1 MSTPPTPSSSMHT
14 KHSLVQLCLQ
24 AIAKH
29 IWCFYTAKLLD
40 DNKAN
45 RYHELFQVF
54 DVALVERLRDDGEF
68 VQAIMA
74 SLSRNRHARAYAKLL
89 FDNKHILDAKDMA
102 HFHLDFLQRRAEPSK
117 EELQPMS
124 PTEDE
129 IDQTFSVEP
138 RTLAF
143 PLSLDENHKLES
155 LVKQDVPL
163 TNFGA
168 HAISDLIRRE
178 DRLERL
184 SLVSCQLGTAGM
196 ILLADAIAESK
207 SLRVLDV
214 SNPSWTNSK
223 SHRNYIT
230 NSGIKA
236 LSLALQTNT
245 SLEKART
252 VNQLD
257 MIQGVDRARWES
269 CRLQRWH
276 CHGASDLGKM
286 DKGSERCSTRIRR
299 AAKALLDAFERS
311 ASLMDLDLEWCDLPP
326 GMGMHLVRV
335 REMKQEAA
343 TAKSHYNSRVSLS

>member
-74 SLSRNRHARAYAKLL
+74 SLSRNRHACAYAKLL

-143 PLSLDENHKLES
+143 PPSLDENHKLES

-196 ILLADAIAESK
+196 ILLADAIAVRGLEIVPWDSIAAGIQESACSGREQPELDQLK
-207 SLRVLDV
+207 EPSQLHYQQRHQGLVARFANQHIIVLDGNPVGYSGGIAMAQAMYNNRTLRVLHL
-214 SNPSWTNSK
+214 K
-223 SHRNYIT
+223 H
-230 NSGIKA
+230 
-236 LSLALQTNT
+236 
-245 SLEKART
+245 
-252 VNQLD
+252 
-257 MIQGVDRARWES
+257 
-269 CRLQRWH
+269 
-276 CHGASDLGKM
+276 
-286 DKGSERCSTRIRR
+286 TRIRR

-343 TAKSHYNSRVSLS
+343 TAKSHYNSSLR

>member
-245 SLEKART
+245 SLEKIVLDGNPVGYSGGIAMAQAMYNNRT
-252 VNQLD
+252 LRVL
-257 MIQGVDRARWES
+257 
-269 CRLQRWH
+269 
-276 CHGASDLGKM
+276 
-286 DKGSERCSTRIRR
+286 
-299 AAKALLDAFERS
+299 
-311 ASLMDLDLEWCDLPP
+311 
-326 GMGMHLVRV
+326 HL
-335 REMKQEAA
+335 KQ
-343 TAKSHYNSRVSLS
+343 